1 MDTIRLFI
9 SHSWNYDDY
18 EKMVKLLEGRG
29 YFDFQESSVP
39 ATDPL
44 TGSNQ
49 QVWDAIYNKIRWA
62 QVIILTAG
70 VYATYSGSIKKEI
83 EFAKSIRKPIIA
95 VVPLGNERTS
105 SLCGYADEVV
115 GWRADSIVDAVR
127 RHV

>member
-9 SHSWNYDDY
+9 SHSWDYDDY

-39 ATDPL
+39 STDPL

-49 QVWDAIYNKIRWA
+49 QVWEAIYNKIRWA

-95 VVPLGNERTS
+95 VVPFGNERTS

-115 GWRADSIVDAVR
+115 GWRADSIVDAIR

>member
-18 EKMVKLLEGRG
+18 EKMVKLLDGRG

-62 QVIILTAG
+62 QVILLTAG

>member
-49 QVWDAIYNKIRWA
+49 QVWDSIYNKIKWA

-83 EFAKSIRKPIIA
+83 EYAKSIHKPIIA

>member
-49 QVWDAIYNKIRWA
+49 QVWEAIYNKIRWA

-115 GWRADSIVDAVR
+115 GWRADSIVDAIR

>member
-9 SHSWNYDDY
+9 SHSWNYGDY
-18 EKMVKLLEGRG
+18 EKMVKLLEGRV

-39 ATDPL
+39 ASDPL
-44 TGSNQ
+44 TGTNQ
-49 QVWDAIYNKIRWA
+49 QVWEAIYNKIRWA
-62 QVIILTAG
+62 QVIVLTAG

-115 GWRADSIVDAVR
+115 GWRVDSIVDAIR
-127 RHV
+127 KHV